1 LRSEKELETLA
12 LEFLA
17 ALASRNAAALIFE
30 DGLDGLLMLVMEG
43 GREEMLLLVV
53 GSGSG

>member
-1 LRSEKELETLA
+1 LRSENELETLA

-43 GREEMLLLVV
+43 GREEMLLVV